1 MCFCDEHKIKSTQAT
16 QQIKEGHI
24 NFSVED
30 VEENWE
36 EYRKAI
42 ELKDK
47 LSNVKKILLD
57 AKRSGDS
64 VVQENKELKKYIRNI
79 KQRYQQ

>member
-30 VEENWE
+30 VEEN
-36 EYRKAI
+36 
-42 ELKDK
+42 
-47 LSNVKKILLD
+47 
-57 AKRSGDS
+57 
-64 VVQENKELKKYIRNI
+64 
-79 KQRYQQ
+79 